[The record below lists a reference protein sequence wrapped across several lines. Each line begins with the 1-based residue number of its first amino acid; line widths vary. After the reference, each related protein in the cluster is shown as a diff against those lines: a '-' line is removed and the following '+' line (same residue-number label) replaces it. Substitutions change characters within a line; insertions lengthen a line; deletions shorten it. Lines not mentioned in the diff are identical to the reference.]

1 MEERKVEKEYQV
13 EEKKEKEEEDKEDVQ
28 DVEERIMKSN
38 R

>member
-28 DVEERIMKSN
+28 DVEERIMNSN

>member
-1 MEERKVEKEYQV
+1 VEERKVEKEYQV

-28 DVEERIMKSN
+28 DVEERIMNSN